1 MILGACYRKDLNLQ
15 YDVDLSSAPLHIRSV
30 IFSDCEQA
38 IFYHNNCLIQ
48 IKWEEVF
55 CLIMYLLL
63 TDIGEYVQH
72 RVPAS
77 SDSSSKI
84 HILHKQTDF
93 SSRTICILR
102 TWVLG
107 YPSGTRA

>member
-48 IKWEEVF
+48 IK
-55 CLIMYLLL
+55 
-63 TDIGEYVQH
+63 
-72 RVPAS
+72 
-77 SDSSSKI
+77 
-84 HILHKQTDF
+84 
-93 SSRTICILR
+93 
-102 TWVLG
+102 
-107 YPSGTRA
+107 